1 MHHLRSE
8 LIMIVSGLDKKMRNI
23 MLLHRGTIIISL
35 TKATLCN
42 NSCLFF
48 SEKGLQTKLALMF
61 CLEEISGVTVEL
73 ILGVNILF
81 SFIQK
86 MKFTYVCTY
95 MLMYHIILKGCEGFF
110 CLYLLNIGVTDQ
122 RPKLNKKLCIFYT
135 CILTGI
141 QASC

>member
-8 LIMIVSGLDKKMRNI
+8 LIMIVTGLDKKMRNI

-81 SFIQK
+81 SFI
-86 MKFTYVCTY
+86 
-95 MLMYHIILKGCEGFF
+95 
-110 CLYLLNIGVTDQ
+110 
-122 RPKLNKKLCIFYT
+122 
-135 CILTGI
+135 
-141 QASC
+141 